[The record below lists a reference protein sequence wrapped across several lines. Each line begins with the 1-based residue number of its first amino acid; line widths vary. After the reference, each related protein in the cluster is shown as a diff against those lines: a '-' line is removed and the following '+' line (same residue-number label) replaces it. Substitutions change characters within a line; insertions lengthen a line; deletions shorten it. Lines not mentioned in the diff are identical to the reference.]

1 MDGSS
6 LARLEMKGF
15 NNRQNKGQNV
25 WMRANNTDS
34 LFDFLILLESKV
46 AEGKDRG
53 TQDNVEPNKGML
65 VVSCIK
71 NLYLC

>member
-1 MDGSS
+1 MDGSN

-25 WMRANNTDS
+25 WMRVNNTDS
-34 LFDFLILLESKV
+34 LFDFLTILESKV

-53 TQDNVEPNKGML
+53 TQYNVETNKARECQL
-65 VVSCIK
+65 VV
-71 NLYLC
+71 